1 MNRREDERIIK
12 LCFGIMET
20 QRQLMPKLSLQ
31 IPEGIETEGSQ
42 RK

>member
-1 MNRREDERIIK
+1 
-12 LCFGIMET
+12 MET